1 LIASHVNLH
10 PTLFL
15 QKLTHIINTSTT
27 CTFQLHTEVNIV
39 IFHFIFICQGIAQQ
53 PGTRKIAHLFAFHLP
68 PATWFSKMRMSVKVK
83 YGFVLHTGIAGS
95 RFYFRIIIS
104 YLKRSGMTQ
113 QENLKLTLQVL
124 VYMFYRICV
133 HNNSVLDL
141 LECYH
146 NNYIQIWSQILQ
158 GRYPWN
164 SPLAWYYKSYIHTLL
179 YDNFIWII

>member
-1 LIASHVNLH
+1 MIASHVNLH

-39 IFHFIFICQGIAQQ
+39 IFHFIFICKGIAQQ

-104 YLKRSGMTQ
+104 YLKRSGMTGMHVHHGYEWTRKFKTHLTSPCIHVLQ
-113 QENLKLTLQVL
+113 NLCPQ
-124 VYMFYRICV
+124 
-133 HNNSVLDL
+133 
-141 LECYH
+141 
-146 NNYIQIWSQILQ
+146 
-158 GRYPWN
+158 
-164 SPLAWYYKSYIHTLL
+164 
-179 YDNFIWII
+179 